1 MQVDV
6 LSFSKHK
13 QLQRIEAL
21 QVLQQS
27 LAEVCRHDP
36 NKLEGLAMLLH
47 LPGLLSQVCPDSPSL
62 KMSLMLLMLL
72 CLCYGLRMYTA
83 LGSV

>member
-27 LAEVCRHDP
+27 LPEVCRHDP

-47 LPGLLSQVCPDSPSL
+47 LPGLLSQVFPDSL
-62 KMSLMLLMLL
+62 YKMSLMLLMLL
-72 CLCYGLRMYTA
+72 CLCYGLRMYSA
-83 LGSV
+83 LDSV